1 MKRNS
6 LLMIS
11 QSNAS
16 KDSFKET
23 SIFHSKLSPLIQL
36 QNVTK
41 RWRSVRIKALM
52 YEAVKIR
59 IKHLTT
65 EEAIIQETFL
75 FYLRYY
81 FYLIYLKNKTK
92 RSLLIF

>member
-23 SIFHSKLSPLIQL
+23 SIFHSKLSPLTQL

-41 RWRSVRIKALM
+41 RWRSVRIKALI

-81 FYLIYLKNKTK
+81 FYLLNLFKKAKQKEVY
-92 RSLLIF
+92 